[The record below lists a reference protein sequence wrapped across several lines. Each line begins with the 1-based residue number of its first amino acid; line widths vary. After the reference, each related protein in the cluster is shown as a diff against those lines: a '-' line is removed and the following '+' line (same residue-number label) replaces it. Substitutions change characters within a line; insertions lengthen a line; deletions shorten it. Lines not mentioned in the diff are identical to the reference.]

1 MMGATFVFYQH
12 KWSYTQMATQLS
24 SLKITNVVR
33 QTTTNTSEFRKN
45 KLLKKLDE
53 QIALATAQ
61 KNGELFTVKRLK
73 NVKDQNGNS
82 IQIEVAKRVSQW
94 FWTDNTVGK
103 TFVQIKYGTKI
114 LEIQKNK
121 NTIETASSDDLVK
134 ALAIV
139 RSSVANG
146 ELDSVIEAASVKV
159 RERFGK

>member
-1 MMGATFVFYQH
+1 MTAN
-12 KWSYTQMATQLS
+12 
-24 SLKITNVVR
+24 TN
-33 QTTTNTSEFRKN
+33 EFRKN

-73 NVKDQNGNS
+73 NVKDENGNAT
-82 IQIEVAKRVSQW
+82 QIEVAKRVSQW
-94 FWTDNTVGK
+94 FWTDNSVGK

-121 NTIETASSDDLVK
+121 NTIECASADDLLK
-134 ALAIV
+134 NLGIV
-139 RSSVANG
+139 RTCVANG

>member
-1 MMGATFVFYQH
+1 
-12 KWSYTQMATQLS
+12 MATQLS

-33 QTTTNTSEFRKN
+33 QMTTNTNEFRKN
-45 KLLKKLDE
+45 KLMKKLDE

-73 NVKDQNGNS
+73 NVKDGNGNS
-82 IQIEVAKRVSQW
+82 TQIEVSKRVSPW
-94 FWTDNTVGK
+94 FWADNNK

-121 NTIETASSDDLVK
+121 NTIECVSQDDLVK
-134 ALAIV
+134 TLAIV
-139 RSSVANG
+139 RTCVANG

-159 RERFGK
+159 RERFGKLI

>member
-1 MMGATFVFYQH
+1 
-12 KWSYTQMATQLS
+12 MATQLS

-33 QTTTNTSEFRKN
+33 KTTTNTNEFRKN

-53 QIALATAQ
+53 QISLATAQ

-73 NVKDQNGNS
+73 NVKDGNGNS
-82 IQIEVAKRVSQW
+82 TQIEVSKRVSPW
-94 FWTDNTVGK
+94 FWADNNK

-121 NTIETASSDDLVK
+121 NTIECVSQDDLVK
-134 ALAIV
+134 TLAIV
-139 RSSVANG
+139 RTCVANG

-159 RERFGK
+159 RERFGKLI

>member
-1 MMGATFVFYQH
+1 
-12 KWSYTQMATQLS
+12 MATQLS

-33 QTTTNTSEFRKN
+33 QITANTNEFRKN

-53 QIALATAQ
+53 QISLATAQ

-73 NVKDQNGNS
+73 NAKDENGNS
-82 IQIEVAKRVSQW
+82 TQIEVAKRVSPW
-94 FWTDNTVGK
+94 FWTDNSLGK
-103 TFVQIKYGTKI
+103 TFLQIKYGTKI

-134 ALAIV
+134 TLNIV
-139 RSSVANG
+139 KTAVANG

>member
-1 MMGATFVFYQH
+1 
-12 KWSYTQMATQLS
+12 MATQLS

-33 QTTTNTSEFRKN
+33 QITTNTNEFRKT

-53 QIALATAQ
+53 QISLATAQ

-82 IQIEVAKRVSQW
+82 TQIEVQKRVSPW
-94 FWTDNTVGK
+94 FWTDNNK
-103 TFVQIKYGTKI
+103 TFVQIRYGTRV
-114 LEIQKNK
+114 LELQKGK

-134 ALAIV
+134 TLGIV
-139 RSSVANG
+139 KTAVASG

-159 RERFGK
+159 RERFGKLN

>member
-1 MMGATFVFYQH
+1 
-12 KWSYTQMATQLS
+12 MATQLS

-33 QTTTNTSEFRKN
+33 QLTANTNEFRKN

-53 QIALATAQ
+53 QISLATAQ
-61 KNGELFTVKRLK
+61 KNGELFIVKRLK
-73 NVKDQNGNS
+73 NVKDENGNPTH
-82 IQIEVAKRVSQW
+82 IEVAKRVSPW
-94 FWTDNTVGK
+94 YWTDNSVGK

-121 NTIETASSDDLVK
+121 NTIECSSQDDLVK
-134 ALAIV
+134 TLAIV
-139 RSSVANG
+139 RTCVTNG